1 MASVITAVLPVVSI
15 FMVVFLVPESPVWLV
30 NKGKME
36 KAKRSMEKIYGKK
49 ASGEIEK
56 DMQLLVLNHEKHKQK
71 SLERLEGSGG
81 GRFKKNI
88 GYLKEPTFYKPF
100 LIVLTY
106 FFFQQFTG
114 TFVVVFYA
122 INIVEEAGVNIDAYL
137 AIVLIALT
145 RVIGSFIVS
154 FGSKYYGRRP
164 PSIFSGAGMTICMI
178 LLSGY
183 LFLSERNVIS
193 KETVVSLNWLPMFLL
208 IVYFF
213 TATIGFLTLPFA
225 IAPEVYPVKV
235 RGLAT
240 GLTVCLAYLFNF
252 VVVKLYPTMNEQ
264 MHNYGIFF
272 FFGAMSLVGTL
283 FIIFFLPETKG
294 KSLQEIEEYFG
305 SKKGGDA
312 ETKPINT

>member
-1 MASVITAVLPVVSI
+1 MASVITSVLPIVST
-15 FMVVFLVPESPVWLV
+15 FLVAFFVPESPVWLV
-30 NKGKME
+30 NKGREE
-36 KAKRSMEKIYGKK
+36 KARRSMEKIYGKK
-49 ASGEIEK
+49 ASGEIEQ
-56 DMQLLVLNHEKHKQK
+56 DMQFLLLSYEKNKQK
-71 SLERLEGSGG
+71 SLERLDGVAG
-81 GRFKKNI
+81 GRFAKNVS
-88 GYLKEPTFYKPF
+88 YLTKPTFYKPF
-100 LIVLTY
+100 LIVMTY

-114 TFVVVFYA
+114 TFVVIFYA
-122 INIVEEAGVNIDAYL
+122 INIVEEAGVKIDAYL

-145 RVIGSFIVS
+145 RLIGSFIVS

-183 LFLSERNVIS
+183 LFLSDRKVIS
-193 KETVVSLNWLPMFLL
+193 ADTVDSINWLPMFLL

-235 RGLAT
+235 RGVAT

-252 VVVKLYPTMNEQ
+252 VVVKLYPAMNSQ
-264 MHNYGIFF
+264 MRNYGIFF
-272 FFGAMSLVGTL
+272 FYGAMSLVGTL

-294 KSLQEIEEYFG
+294 KTLQEIEEYFG
-305 SKKGGDA
+305 SKKSKDV
-312 ETKPINT
+312 ETKPINS